1 MVAFHAAHIPLAG
14 TPQRLLDGANA
25 VDSMEAWPAGHLVK
39 LLWFDGLRHVGQ
51 EIGQGLVAARRGGC
65 RSMTYSTEISPT
77 PAFSKPI
84 GGRASAGSRRV
95 VWTSRLD
102 LHRMSAG
109 VTEPATSNLP

>member
-1 MVAFHAAHIPLAG
+1 
-14 TPQRLLDGANA
+14 
-25 VDSMEAWPAGHLVK
+25 
-39 LLWFDGLRHVGQ
+39 
-51 EIGQGLVAARRGGC
+51 
-65 RSMTYSTEISPT
+65 MTYSTEISPT